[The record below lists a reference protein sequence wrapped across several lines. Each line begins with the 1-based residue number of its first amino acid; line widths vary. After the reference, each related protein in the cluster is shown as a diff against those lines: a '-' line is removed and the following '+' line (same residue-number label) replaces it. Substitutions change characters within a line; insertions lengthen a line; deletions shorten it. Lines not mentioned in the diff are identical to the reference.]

1 MSDIV
6 HNERIKLAA
15 TIVNNVAAAFIV
27 AGFVAPTVSGQFSVG
42 ALAWIA
48 IGVALHYRAKALLGD
63 LN

>member
-1 MSDIV
+1 LSDIV

-42 ALAWIA
+42 ALAWIV

-63 LN
+63 LK